1 MKDSTKSKLR
11 ETILFKPDLY
21 VFVNIAIAVGI
32 NLIGFFGARALSLP
46 LWLDTIGTMLVS
58 IAYGPL
64 AGVIAAL
71 LSSSFIII
79 PLGLPLP
86 IIFVGLSVALIVGFI
101 FPRKRNHDL
110 FTIVSVAMISA
121 LATSLLSFPIN
132 ILFNNGYPGN
142 LWGDQFYMMV
152 SKSVSSKE
160 VCAYMSVA
168 FIDYPDRLLSLLL
181 AFTIFDIAKIHHD
194 KKKRQILK
202 QGMSGLLAV
211 FMAAS
216 FFAASKSMIR
226 AAATDTSEQQEEDF
240 DYEADFDTVTY
251 DADDGL
257 LTSEANAVAQTRDG
271 YIWVGT
277 YAGLYRYNGVI
288 FVATQ
293 IDDRIR
299 NAMCLFCDSKGR
311 LWIGTND
318 SGLFCYDP
326 ETEAVDSYDTS
337 NGLSSNSIR
346 TICEDDQ
353 GNIYIGTVMSM
364 ARIDENGNVKSFS
377 EWKSIFHTISL
388 VCMQDGSILGV
399 TNSGTLFLVRNGLLL
414 DTREYEN
421 GDNACYLSVA
431 ASPDKILVSTTTT
444 EIKEF
449 EVNGDDL
456 KEIGSFSLKDHAY
469 LSNIEYSDQYQG
481 FFYCAEY
488 GFGFIDPDTGTVSD
502 MTEFGFRSSVGDVC
516 VDDQSNIW
524 FASSKHGV
532 LKCSHTPFRF
542 LYYRTDVE
550 ENGANAICESNGLLY
565 IGLDKG
571 ITIINAKT
579 RKTEYRPWQQDL
591 KNERIRNILSDSNGN
606 LWISTYGTKGLIK
619 IDPAGSLTV
628 INDLNSDFSVGQA
641 RSAIELSDG
650 RILVASKTG
659 LFFLK
664 DKEVVATLGEKDGLN
679 NQLILSMV
687 ERKDGSI
694 LAASD
699 GDGIYIIKNDRVIG
713 HIGEPEGLL
722 SSVVLRI
729 VKGTDG
735 YFYVT
740 SNAIF
745 YDDGTS
751 IRMLKNFPYSN
762 NYDILIS
769 DDGMC
774 WITSSAGL
782 FVVDEKTM
790 VEDGEYACTL
800 LNKNWGL
807 DTTFTANS
815 WNLLYNDTL
824 YLCCTDG
831 VRSLSIKNYS
841 LTNTDYQVH
850 LEAIQAGNELIFE
863 EDGKYTIPAINGRVS
878 FAIAV
883 NNFTLTNPMIHYYLD
898 GADDEGITCRQNEI
912 MPLEYTNL
920 AYGDYQLHVQIL
932 NEATGEVE
940 KEEVFRITKKA
951 MMYERVYFQ
960 LYVLFVIVMLAGY
973 IIWLFVTI
981 NRRAIKIRG
990 LQKEMSTDPMTG
1002 LFNKAAS
1009 EKVLTKICEEET
1021 GMLMMIDLDSFK
1033 LVNDIYGHDMGDRI
1047 LIRFAELILAAVG
1060 EGNMGGRL
1068 GGDEFIGFVKDT
1080 LDEADVEEIT
1090 KYLNREIVKSAKE
1103 FMGEDMNI
1111 PLGAS
1116 IGAVRIPNEGRD
1128 FSKLFRY
1135 ADKALY
1141 IVKQNGK
1148 HGYSFYQKGSDNK
1161 EIGAGGEDKNNLSQ
1175 IKKIISERNEGKGAF
1190 LVNFER
1196 LQVIYKFLN
1205 RDSRI
1210 TGSKNSIIRFMIE
1223 PPEGL
1228 ELTDEIKDA
1237 FEEVLIT
1244 NLKKNDIV
1252 SRYSGSFY
1260 AIFKDCDEEHYEK
1273 VVSRIKDKWNETE
1286 GHDKYT
1292 VTTEIEPVGE

>member
-1 MKDSTKSKLR
+1 MKESTKNKLR
-11 ETILFKPDLY
+11 EVVLFKPNIY
-21 VFVNIAIAVGI
+21 VFVNIAIAVVI
-32 NLIGFFGARALSLP
+32 NLIGFYGSRALSLP
-46 LWLDTIGTMLVS
+46 WWLDTIGTMFIA

-64 AGVIAAL
+64 AGAIA
-71 LSSSFIII
+71 SIITSSFIFI
-79 PLGLPLP
+79 PLGLPIPLY
-86 IIFVGLSVALIVGFI
+86 FVGLSVALIVGFM
-101 FPRKRNHDL
+101 FPRKRQHDL
-110 FTIVSVAMISA
+110 FTIVSVAVIAA
-121 LATSLLSFPIN
+121 LVTSLLSFPIN
-132 ILFNNGYPGN
+132 ILCNNGYPGN
-142 LWGDQFYMMV
+142 LWGDQLYMMV
-152 SKSVSSKE
+152 SKTVSSE
-160 VCAYMSVA
+160 YVCAYMSVA
-168 FIDYPDRLLSLLL
+168 FIDFPDRLLSLLL
-181 AFTIFDIAKIHHD
+181 AFTLYDIFKIRNAK
-194 KKKRQILK
+194 KNRQALTK
-202 QGMSGLLAV
+202 GMSVILAV
-211 FMAAS
+211 FMAGS
-216 FFAASKSMIR
+216 LFAANRSMIR
-226 AAATDTSEQQEEDF
+226 ANDQDTAAHQEEDF

-251 DADDGL
+251 AADNGL
-257 LTSEANAVAQTRDG
+257 ITSEANAVAQTRDG

-277 YAGLYRYNGVI
+277 YAGLYRYNGVR
-288 FVATQ
+288 FVATK

-299 NAMCLFCDSKGR
+299 NAMCLFCDSRGR

-326 ETEAVDSYDTS
+326 QTGEVLSYDT
-337 NGLSSNSIR
+337 NRGLSSNSIR
-346 TICEDDQ
+346 SICEDNH
-353 GNIYIGTVMSM
+353 GNIYIGTAMSM
-364 ARIDENGNVKSFS
+364 ARIDENGVIKSFS

-388 VCMQDGSILGV
+388 DCMDDGSILGV
-399 TNSGTLFLVRNGLLL
+399 TNSGTLFLVRNDLLL
-414 DTREYEN
+414 DTREYEQ
-421 GDNACYLSVA
+421 GEDTYYLSVA
-431 ASPDKILVSTTTT
+431 CSPDTIYVSTTTT

-449 EVNGDDL
+449 KIDGDDL
-456 KEIGSFSLKDHAY
+456 KEIGSFSIKDHAY
-469 LSNIEYSDQYQG
+469 LSNIEYSETYQG

-488 GFGFIDPDTGTVSD
+488 GFGFIDPATGAVSD
-502 MTEFGFRSSVGDVC
+502 MTEFGFRGSVADVC

-524 FASSKHGV
+524 FASNKHGV

-550 ENGANAICESNGLLY
+550 ENVANATCECNGLLY

-571 ITIINAKT
+571 ITIINANT
-579 RKTEYRPWQQDL
+579 RKAEYRPWQQDL
-591 KNERIRNILSDSNGN
+591 KNERVRNIINDSKGN
-606 LWISTYGTKGLIK
+606 LWISTYGTKGLVK
-619 IDPAGSLTV
+619 VDPTGALTY
-628 INDLNSDFSVGQA
+628 INDLNSGLSVGQA

-664 DKEVVATLGEKDGLN
+664 DTEVVATLGEKDGLN

-687 ERKDGSI
+687 ERDDGSI

-729 VKGTDG
+729 VKGSNG

-769 DDGMC
+769 EDGMC

-782 FVVDEKTM
+782 YVVEEEKL
-790 VEDGEYACTL
+790 VEDGDYTCTL

-815 WNLLYNDTL
+815 WNLLHNGTL

-841 LTNTDYQVH
+841 LTNTDYQIH
-850 LEAIQAGNELIFE
+850 LEAIMAGNDLIVE
-863 EDGKYTIPAINGRVS
+863 QDGKYVIPAINGRVS
-878 FAIAV
+878 FALAI
-883 NNFTLTNPMIHYYLD
+883 NNYTLTNPMIHYYLS
-898 GADDEGITCRQNEI
+898 GADDEGVTCRQNEVL
-912 MPLEYTNL
+912 PLEFTNL
-920 AYGDYQLHVQIL
+920 AYGDYQLHVQVL

-940 KEEVFRITKKA
+940 KEEIFTITKKA

-960 LYVLFVIVMLAGY
+960 LYLLFVICMLAGY

-981 NRRAIKIRG
+981 NKRAVKIRG

-1002 LFNKAAS
+1002 LYNKAAS
-1009 EKVLTKICEEET
+1009 EKVLTKLCEEET

-1090 KYLNREIVKSAKE
+1090 KYLNKEIVKSAKE

-1116 IGAVRIPNEGRD
+1116 VGAVRIPTEGRD

-1161 EIGAGGEDKNNLSQ
+1161 EIGAGGEDKNNLAQ

-1210 TGSKNSIIRFMIE
+1210 TGSKNSIIRFTIE
-1223 PPEGL
+1223 PKEGS
-1228 ELTDEIKDA
+1228 EITDEIKDA
-1237 FEEVLIT
+1237 FEEILIT

-1273 VVSRIKDKWNETE
+1273 VIKRIKEKWNETE

-1292 VTTEIEPVGE
+1292 ITDEIEPVGE

>member
-1 MKDSTKSKLR
+1 MKESTKKKLR
-11 ETILFKPDLY
+11 ETIFFKPDLY
-21 VFVNIAIAVGI
+21 VFVNIAIAVAA
-32 NLIGFFGARALSLP
+32 NLIGFFGARTLNLP
-46 LWLDTIGTMLVS
+46 LWLDTIGTMMIA

-64 AGVIAAL
+64 AGAIAAL

-79 PLGLPLP
+79 SLGLPLP
-86 IIFVGLSVALIVGFI
+86 IYFIGLFVSSIIGFM
-101 FPRKRNHDL
+101 FPRKREHDL
-110 FTIVSVAMISA
+110 FNIVTLAMIVA

-132 ILFNNGYPGN
+132 IIFNNGYPGN
-142 LWGDQFYMMV
+142 LWGDQLYMMI
-152 SKSVSSKE
+152 SKNVSSKE

-168 FIDYPDRLLSLLL
+168 FIDFPDRLLSLLL
-181 AFTIFDIAKIHHD
+181 AFTLFEIATIHNAKMNHRS
-194 KKKRQILK
+194 KTKT
-202 QGMSGLLAV
+202 MSGLLAV

-216 FFAASKSMIR
+216 FFAASKNMIR
-226 AAATDTSEQQEEDF
+226 AYDQDTEEDQLRDF

-257 LTSEANAVAQTRDG
+257 LTSEVNAIAQTGDG

-277 YAGLYRYNGVI
+277 YAGLYRYNGVH
-288 FVATQ
+288 FDATN

-299 NAMCLFCDSKGR
+299 NVMCLFCDSKGR

-318 SGLFCYDP
+318 SGLFCYDL
-326 ETEAVDSYDTS
+326 EKEDVLTYDTS

-346 TICEDDQ
+346 TICEDDR

-364 ARIDENGNVKSFS
+364 ARIDENGNIKSFS
-377 EWKSIFHTISL
+377 EWKSIFHTVSL
-388 VCMQDGSILGV
+388 ACMEDGSILGV

-421 GDNACYLSVA
+421 GNNAYYLSVA
-431 ASPDKILVSTTTT
+431 ASPDMILVSTTTT
-444 EIKEF
+444 EIKKF
-449 EVNGDDL
+449 EIKGDVL
-456 KEIGSFSLKDHAY
+456 EEIGSFSIKDHAY
-469 LSNIEYSDQYQG
+469 LNNIEYSDTYKG
-481 FFYCAEY
+481 FFYCAEL
-488 GFGFIDPDTGTVSD
+488 GFGFIDPVTGTVSD
-502 MTEFGFRSSVGDVC
+502 MTEFGYRGSVGDVC

-524 FASSKHGV
+524 FASNKHGV
-532 LKCSHTPFRF
+532 LKCSQTPFRY

-550 ENGANAICESNGLLY
+550 ENVANAICECNGLLY
-565 IGLDKG
+565 IGLDQG

-579 RKTEYRPWQQDL
+579 RKVEYRPWQQDL
-591 KNERIRNILSDSNGN
+591 KNERIRNILSDSNNN
-606 LWISTYGTKGLIK
+606 LWISTYGTNGLIK
-619 IDPAGSLTV
+619 VDHSGALTV

-664 DKEVVATLGEKDGLN
+664 DKEVVASLGEKDGLN

-687 ERKDGSI
+687 EREDGTI

-713 HIGEPEGLL
+713 HIGESEGLL

-769 DDGMC
+769 DDGVC

-782 FVVDEKTM
+782 FVADEKSM
-790 VEDGEYACTL
+790 VEDGEYTCTL

-815 WNLLYNDTL
+815 WNLLIDDTL

-831 VRSLSIKNYS
+831 IRSLSLKHIS
-841 LTNTDYQVH
+841 LSDSDYQIH
-850 LEAIQAGNELIFE
+850 LETIQAGNELYAKK
-863 EDGKYTIPAINGRVS
+863 DGKYTIPAINGRVS
-878 FAIAV
+878 FSIAI

-912 MPLEYTNL
+912 VPLEYTNL
-920 AYGDYQLHVQIL
+920 AYGDYQLHVQVL

-951 MMYERVYFQ
+951 MMYERLYFR
-960 LYVLFVIVMLAGY
+960 LYLVFVIVMLAAY

-990 LQKEMSTDPMTG
+990 LQKEMATDPMTG
-1002 LFNKAAS
+1002 LYNKTAS
-1009 EKVLTKICEEET
+1009 ERILTKLCDEET
-1021 GMLMMIDLDSFK
+1021 GVLMMIDLDSFK

-1047 LIRFAELILAAVG
+1047 LIRFAELITAAVG

-1080 LDEADVEEIT
+1080 LDEADVEEISRF
-1090 KYLNREIVKSAKE
+1090 LNREIVRSAKE

-1116 IGAVRIPNEGRD
+1116 IGAVRIPTDGRD
-1128 FSKLFRY
+1128 FSMLFRY

-1148 HGYSFYQKGSDNK
+1148 HGYSFYRKGSDNN
-1161 EIGAGGEDKNNLSQ
+1161 ETDADGADKNNLSQ

-1190 LVNFER
+1190 VVNFER

-1210 TGSKNSIIRFMIE
+1210 TGGKNSIIRFILE
-1223 PPEGL
+1223 PSKDL

-1273 VVSRIKDKWNETE
+1273 VVSRIKDKWNEDASHAKFLISTE
-1286 GHDKYT
+1286 
-1292 VTTEIEPVGE
+1292 VEEVE